1 MLLITPELLEHL
13 TIATLLRCQ
22 QLRRDGYA
30 IPADLARLRD
40 ELHAA
45 ARSGLDMP
53 AVEHVLAV
61 SEPIAVDAR
70 EAGRRLGLSV
80 RSVRR
85 MTADGRL
92 PVLRVGRRVLIPVA
106 ALDRLTEEA
115 A

>member
-13 TIATLLRCQ
+13 TIATFLRCQ

-30 IPADLARLRD
+30 VPADLARLRD

-45 ARSGLDMP
+45 ASSGLDLP
-53 AVEHVLAV
+53 PVERILAV
-61 SEPIAVDAR
+61 SEPIAVDVS
-70 EAGRRLGLSV
+70 EAARRLSLSV

-92 PVLRVGRRVLIPVA
+92 PVLRVGRRVLVPVA